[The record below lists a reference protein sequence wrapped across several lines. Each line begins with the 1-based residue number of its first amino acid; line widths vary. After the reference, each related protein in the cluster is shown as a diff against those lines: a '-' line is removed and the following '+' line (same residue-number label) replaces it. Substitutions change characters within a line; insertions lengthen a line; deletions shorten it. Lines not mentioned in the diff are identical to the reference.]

1 MLPILA
7 KTAFWRLKKLGDINC
22 LPIKAPFLGEEV
34 FGKSDVN
41 YTGINATTKILTVP
55 SNATGYESGDW
66 KAVLQDKVGFTLNK
80 IL

>member
-1 MLPILA
+1 M
-7 KTAFWRLKKLGDINC
+7 GDINC
-22 LPIKAPFLGEEV
+22 LPNKAPFLGEEV